1 MAWKDRRRDADTYVW
16 GQCIPIELRIE
27 KPDLVAFVLG
37 QRAGDVVG
45 KVGYRKILDASPVEL
60 GILAKF
66 ALSVKA
72 LKEASP
78 KAYISK

>member
-1 MAWKDRRRDADTYVW
+1 MTNS
-16 GQCIPIELRIE
+16 IELKINN
-27 KPDLVAFVLG
+27 PDLVAFILG

-45 KVGYRKILDASPVEL
+45 KVGYRKILDASPAEL

-72 LKEASP
+72 LKEESP
-78 KAYISK
+78 EAYISK